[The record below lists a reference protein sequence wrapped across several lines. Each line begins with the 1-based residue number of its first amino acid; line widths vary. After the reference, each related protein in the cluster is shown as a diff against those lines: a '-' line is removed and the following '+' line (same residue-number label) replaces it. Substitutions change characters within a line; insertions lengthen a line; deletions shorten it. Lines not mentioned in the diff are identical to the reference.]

1 MATVK
6 GSSRVYR
13 PRSAPRGHGSM
24 LRSPIVLLR
33 SQVGRRTA
41 LPIDLVVS
49 ILICL
54 SVPALLIWVYV
65 MGCAQ
70 VTCAGYETGRLTRE
84 LKRSQLSNQ
93 ALNDRLIAARG
104 RQGIEDW
111 ARANGMVRAQED
123 VIVVRP
129 HTLVASN

>member
-1 MATVK
+1 MATVR

-13 PRSAPRGHGSM
+13 PRSATRRHGSGPRPPVWF
-24 LRSPIVLLR
+24 LRGGFR
-33 SQVGRRTA
+33 GRAA
-41 LPIDLVVS
+41 LPVDFVAS
-49 ILICL
+49 ILVCF
-54 SVPALLIWVYV
+54 SVPALLVWVYV

-84 LKRSQLSNQ
+84 LKRTQLSNQ
-93 ALNDRLIAARG
+93 ALSDRLIAARG

-123 VIVVRP
+123 VVVVRT
-129 HTLVASN
+129 HTLVASK